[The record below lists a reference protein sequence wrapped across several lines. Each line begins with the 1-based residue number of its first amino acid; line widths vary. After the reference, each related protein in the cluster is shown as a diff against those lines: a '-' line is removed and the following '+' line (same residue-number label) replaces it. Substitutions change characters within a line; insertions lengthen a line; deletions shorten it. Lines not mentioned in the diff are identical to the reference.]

1 MSDLPPDHVRY
12 AILFKFESGATA
24 AQAAR
29 EINYVYGEGSTS
41 ESTCDRWYR
50 RFRSGDKSLKDEA
63 RPGRPMEVDE
73 SALLQLI
80 RENSRL
86 TTIEIAEHMKLTH
99 TSMFDD
105 LYRFGF
111 KSKLEAWIPHDL
123 TYTQKWQWM
132 SINSS
137 LLSRYE

>member
-1 MSDLPPDHVRY
+1 MSDLPPDHVRHV
-12 AILFKFESGATA
+12 ILFKFESGATE

-80 RENSRL
+80 RENNRL
-86 TTIEIAEHMKLTH
+86 TTREIAEHIQVTH
-99 TSMFDD
+99 TSVFDH
-105 LYRFGF
+105 LHRLGF
-111 KSKLEAWIPHDL
+111 KSKLGAWVPHDL
-123 TYTQKWQWM
+123 SDTQKG
-132 SINSS
+132 
-137 LLSRYE
+137 